1 MRLIIVTNTTFVGV
15 EWGAELP
22 APFYHVCGGKMCYF
36 SWKICA
42 FIPER
47 NQSDI
52 YIINTPYIKPKA

>member
-15 EWGAELP
+15 GDGIAR
-22 APFYHVCGGKMCYF
+22 PFYHVCDGKMCYF